1 MAWNPFRSQASRL
14 NEALLGSQASVEF
27 DSAGHVLSANASFLA
42 LMGYTLAEIKGKH
55 HSMFV
60 DAAEAASPG
69 YRAFWHKL
77 AQGER
82 HSAEFL
88 RFNKSGQ
95 PLWLQASYCPVMNRF
110 GRVTRVVKVAQD
122 LTARRLRE
130 ADTESQVKAIS
141 KSQAMIRFTLDGVIT
156 WANDNFLHA
165 LGYRLDEIV
174 GRHHSM
180 FVDRQEAA
188 SAEYR
193 SFWAELKAGKF
204 KVAEF
209 RRIHKSGAGIWIQAS
224 YNPTFDLSGAPN
236 GVVKFATDI
245 TEAVRQRQTNALL
258 SLVADGT
265 DNSVVICNTAGQIE
279 YVNPGFTKL
288 TGYTAEEAL
297 GKRPGQLLQGPHTD
311 PACVD
316 RIRAKLAAQQPFYEQ
331 ILNYSKSGEPYWIS
345 LSINPIFGADGK
357 LARFVSVQANVT
369 ESKMRA
375 FEDATRLDA
384 IRASTATA
392 DWSANGELLD
402 ASPTLLRILG
412 CANVADASKLLQ
424 PAYAAAMQ
432 TESGA
437 RLREGESYAAEV
449 KLQGADGAVWMQCTF
464 NAVFA
469 VDRSLSK
476 LAMYASDTT
485 QQRETMDRIRAV
497 VGTING
503 LAMQTNLLSLNA
515 AIEAARAGDS
525 GRGFAVVASEVRSL
539 ARRSA
544 DSASEIAS
552 MLQD

>member
-1 MAWNPFRSQASRL
+1 MAWNLFRSQASRV
-14 NEALLGSQASVEF
+14 NQALLDAQASVEF
-27 DSAGHVLSANASFLA
+27 DSAGHVLSANANFLA
-42 LMGYTLAEIKGKH
+42 IMGYTLGEIKGKH

-60 DAAEAASPG
+60 DASEAASPA
-69 YRAFWHKL
+69 YRAFWQKL
-77 AQGER
+77 VQGE
-82 HSAEFL
+82 HQSAEFL
-88 RFNKSGQ
+88 RFSKSGQ

-110 GRVTRVVKVAQD
+110 GRVTRVVKIAQD

-141 KSQAMIRFTLDGVIT
+141 KSQAMIRFTVDGVIT
-156 WANDNFLHA
+156 WANDNFLHT
-165 LGYRLDEIV
+165 LGYSLDEIV

-180 FVDRQEAA
+180 FVSRQEAA
-188 SAEYR
+188 STEYR
-193 SFWAELKAGKF
+193 SFWADLKAGKF

-209 RRIHKSGAGIWIQAS
+209 RRFQKSGAEVWIQAS
-224 YNPTFDLSGAPN
+224 YNPTFDLSGAPT

-245 TEAVRQRQTNALL
+245 TETVRQRQTNALL

-316 RIRAKLAAQQPFYEQ
+316 RIRANLAAQQPFYEQ

-357 LARFVSVQANVT
+357 LARYVSVQANVT

-392 DWSANGELLD
+392 DWSASGELLD

-412 CANVADASKLLQ
+412 CADVADAGKLLQ

-437 RLREGESYAAEV
+437 RLRQGESYAAEV

-515 AIEAARAGDS
+515 AIEAARAGES